1 MRVERIVSVPR
12 VRRRSTGERLR
23 EAVEKLAGSE
33 ARITIH
39 TEAPWASITF
49 AGTRHRIELLFDGTA
64 AIPAGE
70 AFIDALPDHEFALP
84 RHLVAEARITEVDHR
99 LAPDPRMTV
108 RAEILL
114 LEEG

>member
-49 AGTRHRIELLFDGTA
+49 AGTRHLFWNRIHLWA
-64 AIPAGE
+64 R
-70 AFIDALPDHEFALP
+70 AL
-84 RHLVAEARITEVDHR
+84 AETR
-99 LAPDPRMTV
+99 
-108 RAEILL
+108 
-114 LEEG
+114 